1 MSSARAKA
9 SSFPYTV
16 MLCVVL
22 VRLLLDG
29 FGLYRA
35 MIRPVEPG
43 YEHYRAVALYTA
55 LGTNISFL
63 LLLAAFSLAAT
74 QWVLERRRIAGLTTY
89 AAAGIALLSTAL
101 SIAWIFGSGFLLRM
115 AVEKLV
121 GSAGMRLAV
130 TVNVLSSYI
139 MEPMLVVLSILLM
152 FRLFRRYQL
161 TVSFPMELRGRAL
174 LIFTLFSWSW
184 IVAMLNLAMPMAAA
198 FYAEQDIDQ
207 ATVYLAPLAGS
218 FVLVLPAFLGA
229 LLGLPTRMPFTR
241 PVRLWLAATSAVL
254 ISAVAMV
261 GVTYAA
267 VRLAEALHGRVEP
280 NTELCALVALAWFVV
295 TIPLC

>member
-1 MSSARAKA
+1 
-9 SSFPYTV
+9 
-16 MLCVVL
+16 MLF
-22 VRLLLDG
+22 R
-29 FGLYRA
+29 
-35 MIRPVEPG
+35 
-43 YEHYRAVALYTA
+43 
-55 LGTNISFL
+55 S
-63 LLLAAFSLAAT
+63 
-74 QWVLERRRIAGLTTY
+74 
-89 AAAGIALLSTAL
+89 
-101 SIAWIFGSGFLLRM
+101 
-115 AVEKLV
+115 
-121 GSAGMRLAV
+121 
-130 TVNVLSSYI
+130 
-139 MEPMLVVLSILLM
+139 LSILLM